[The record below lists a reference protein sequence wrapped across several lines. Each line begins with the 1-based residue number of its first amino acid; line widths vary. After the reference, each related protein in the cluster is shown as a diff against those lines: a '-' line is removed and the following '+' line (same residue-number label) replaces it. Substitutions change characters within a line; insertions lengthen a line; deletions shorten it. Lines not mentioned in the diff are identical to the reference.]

1 MFYQSSLFDL
11 LPTKQKEDTRTHI
24 DDVKDWWLHN
34 KWEPVVGLLTG
45 MPVISYYGN
54 GESCYTSCEIGY
66 INEINGD
73 MVVVCCKGRRL
84 IIGYYE
90 CEPLFA
96 YYPYTNEKDYRKN
109 ILNQY
114 KCQSNT

>member
-1 MFYQSSLFDL
+1 MGQQSLFPEVIP
-11 LPTKQKEDTRTHI
+11 PTKNKEDVRTHI
-24 DDVKDWWLHN
+24 DDVKEKWAWR
-34 KWEPVVGLLTG
+34 KWEPKIGELTG
-45 MPVISYYGN
+45 MPVISYYED

-73 MVVVCCKGRRL
+73 KAAVCCKGRRL

-96 YYPYTNEKDYRKN
+96 YYPYTNEKNYRLN

-114 KCQSNT
+114 T